1 MTSRYELGCDTISLS
16 LASLA
21 SLARCNEVCGG
32 LREVAASFLTTL
44 RKRRVPV
51 VILEAAGRAIQGSKN
66 MLLIV
71 RRLLSIIGSRLFS
84 MAYDPLK
91 IFAENIRR
99 RRLALTWSQERL
111 AHEAKL
117 DRTYIGAVEREER
130 NITLRSAQRIAL
142 ALGSNLWELLMP
154 HG

>member
-1 MTSRYELGCDTISLS
+1 
-16 LASLA
+16 
-21 SLARCNEVCGG
+21 
-32 LREVAASFLTTL
+32 
-44 RKRRVPV
+44 
-51 VILEAAGRAIQGSKN
+51 
-66 MLLIV
+66 
-71 RRLLSIIGSRLFS
+71 